1 MDSQSGRATSSLI
14 FQCPEKGTS
23 GLNITQLSDSVSHRR
38 DTSQPRR
45 QDDLVLGHQSASVLA
60 AQVLAQQAQEWNS
73 HCGRDRNYA
82 QAQQHSC

>member
-1 MDSQSGRATSSLI
+1 MKNAFPGCINRLDVAKERMSKPEDMSLETS
-14 FQCPEKGTS
+14 KT
-23 GLNITQLSDSVSHRR
+23 
-38 DTSQPRR
+38 
-45 QDDLVLGHQSASVLA
+45 